1 MIVKYNRNSIKKKE
15 KKERSVNGS
24 DSKRKKKK
32 RTTTT
37 HFKPLISF
45 PSSHRGKDVKPCTHC
60 RGHWNMEVT
69 VKLEHA
75 SQRTYA
81 ERKKKQK

>member
-24 DSKRKKKK
+24 DSKRKKKEK
-32 RTTTT
+32 RTRTT

-60 RGHWNMEVT
+60 RGHWNTEVT
-69 VKLEHA
+69 VKLEHGNLPM
-75 SQRTYA
+75 R
-81 ERKKKQK
+81 RN